1 MAQTINSMSDS
12 EKTFTTNPPAR
23 APSATIRTEVPAHYS
38 ASDVESDTDSDSSDG
53 FEWLDQPEAN
63 IDGVERR
70 KFDVGNL
77 NIDVGSSFFLDFL
90 SDQPQAVTTANSA
103 APANPKPVNTP
114 SSLVPDE
121 SEWGKW

>member
-38 ASDVESDTDSDSSDG
+38 ASDAESDTDSDSSDG

-77 NIDVGSSFFLDFL
+77 NIT
-90 SDQPQAVTTANSA
+90 AV
-103 APANPKPVNTP
+103 
-114 SSLVPDE
+114 
-121 SEWGKW
+121 SETFV

>member
-1 MAQTINSMSDS
+1 M
-12 EKTFTTNPPAR
+12 
-23 APSATIRTEVPAHYS
+23 EVPAHYS
-38 ASDVESDTDSDSSDG
+38 ASDAESDTDSDSSDG
-53 FEWLDQPEAN
+53 FKWPDQLEAN
-63 IDGVERR
+63 IDGCECH

-90 SDQPQAVTTANSA
+90 SDQLQAVTTAHSA
-103 APANPKPVNTP
+103 APANPKPVNTL